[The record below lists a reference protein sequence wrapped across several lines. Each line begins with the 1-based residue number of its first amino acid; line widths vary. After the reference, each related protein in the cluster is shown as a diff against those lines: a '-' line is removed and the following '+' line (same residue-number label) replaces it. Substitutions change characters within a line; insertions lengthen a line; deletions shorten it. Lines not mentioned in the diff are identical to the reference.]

1 MYTDTEGTISEKEQ
15 RIKKLQQEE
24 SQALANDNYDLAEE
38 ISSRLEQVKIDLEF
52 SRYRL
57 PAQEE
62 KVLNNPLLLQM
73 FECCRVF

>member
-1 MYTDTEGTISEKEQ
+1 MYSDTEGTISEKEQ

-38 ISSRLEQVKIDLEF
+38 ISSRLEQLKIDLEF

-57 PAQEE
+57 PAQDE
-62 KVLNNPLLLQM
+62 KVLNHTLLLQM
-73 FECCRVF
+73 LECCRVF

>member
-15 RIKKLQQEE
+15 QIKKLQQEE

-38 ISSRLEQVKIDLEF
+38 ISSRLEQLEIDLEF

-57 PAQEE
+57 PAQDE
-62 KVLNNPLLLQM
+62 KVLNNTLLLQM
-73 FECCRVF
+73 LECCRVF